1 MKSREFRTI
10 SLLFLVSVSVLAYQL
25 SQVRVFA
32 YSLHPVIAYS
42 AIALA
47 MLGFGLGATWLA
59 LRPALFEGN
68 VERRISLLLTAMGL
82 SIALVNI
89 LFAHTSV
96 FTIPAGTLD
105 ARPLWVA
112 VVLIPCALPYLL
124 AGMVTTLLFRS
135 GLAKI
140 GKLYFW
146 NLLGSAVGAIVMIL
160 ALRPLG
166 APRIMLGAAA
176 LTLLVAPLLWGTVA
190 SRAVQLC
197 LAVALLAAMPVAD
210 ALLPFQPDPNGYHQ
224 LFERAELAE
233 GHKRPVNEVTT
244 WDPIGRIDVQRHTR
258 DKLLVSDPIDYRVVT
273 IDGGAMT
280 LMLGDPGTPGWG
292 QEIFGQSMYA
302 AAYQLKK
309 APDVLVIGAGGGSDI
324 QTALFWNARSVVG
337 VEISEA
343 TYEAV
348 TGRYADF
355 VRWPRRDNVSLY
367 HGDGR
372 AYAKSTDKKFD
383 VIQMSGV
390 DTMTMHTSG
399 GAMVAAED
407 YLYTVD
413 AFVDFLHILN
423 EGGVLSVM
431 RFGDQA
437 MNLSVVAALALRRL
451 GVRSPQDHI
460 VALRQANM
468 SGVLVQRQA
477 FTAAE
482 LEAIRQ
488 LTVRRTENTVS
499 IPIYDR
505 AKVRLGAVV
514 ELLHPET
521 TVPAPRYTAFFEAMA
536 QGKEEEALAE
546 IGNAFVTPTDDRPYY
561 ILGSHFEAMNRG
573 EKTHPALFLLI
584 VSTVIIAAFS
594 LVLILL
600 PAVFV
605 RKRTGANTRGLLAVV
620 AYFFSIG
627 AGFMLLEVGLI
638 HRATVFV
645 STPGAA
651 VAVVLSSILIASGLG
666 ALISDRLRVSLRQ
679 RVMISFFGL
688 LAMSFL
694 YRFGA
699 EPLFENLFG
708 LPVAVRGMV
717 AALALLPAGFFMG
730 WFFPTGLRL
739 AALLTEDAIP
749 WAIAVNGFASV
760 LGSLATLFI
769 GVTGGL
775 TVVFVVA
782 LLLYLFAMISGLLLA
797 RGEGRSGASS

>member
-1 MKSREFRTI
+1 MKNSESRTI
-10 SLLFLVSVSVLAYQL
+10 ALLFLVSVIVLAYEL
-25 SQVRVFA
+25 TQVRVFA

-47 MLGFGLGATWLA
+47 MLGFGLGATLLA
-59 LRPALFEGN
+59 LRPAWSEGN
-68 VERRISLLLTAMGL
+68 VERRISLLLGAMSL
-82 SIALVNI
+82 SMLLVNV
-89 LFAHTSV
+89 LFARTSI
-96 FTIPAGTLD
+96 FTIPAGTLN
-105 ARPLWVA
+105 AQPLWVA
-112 VVLIPCALPYLL
+112 VVLIPCIVPYML
-124 AGMVTTLLFRS
+124 AGMVTTLVFRS
-135 GLAKI
+135 GLAHI

-146 NLLGSAVGAIVMIL
+146 NLLGSAVGAIGMITL
-160 ALRPLG
+160 LRPLG
-166 APRIMLGAAA
+166 APKLMLATAGLAA
-176 LTLLVAPLLWGTVA
+176 LAAPLLWGTTKT
-190 SRAVQLC
+190 RAMQIA
-197 LAVALLAAMPVAD
+197 LAVALLAAMPA
-210 ALLPFQPDPNGYHQ
+210 AEAIFPYQPDPNGYNQ
-224 LFERAELAE
+224 LFERAEIAE
-233 GHKRPVNEVTT
+233 GHRVPVNEVTQ

-280 LMLGDPGTPGWG
+280 LMLQDPGKEGWG
-292 QEIFGQSMYA
+292 AEIFGQSMYA

-309 APDVLVIGAGGGSDI
+309 NPDVLVIGAGGGSDI
-324 QTALFWNARSVVG
+324 QTALHWKANSVVG
-337 VEISEA
+337 VEISGS

-355 VRWPRRDNVSLY
+355 VGWPKRDNVSLY

-372 AYAKSTDKKFD
+372 AFAKSTEQRFD

-413 AFVDFLHILN
+413 AFDDFLSILKP
-423 EGGVLSVM
+423 GGLLSVM

-451 GVRSPQDHI
+451 GVNNPQDHI
-460 VALRQANM
+460 IALRQANM
-468 SGVLVQRQA
+468 SGVLVQKEA
-477 FTAAE
+477 FVGSQIETM
-482 LEAIRQ
+482 Q
-488 LTVRRTENTVS
+488 QFVSRRLENTIS

-514 ELLHPET
+514 ELLHP
-521 TVPAPRYTAFFEAMA
+521 VGVVSAPRYTAFFAAMA
-536 QGKEEEALAE
+536 QGKEEEALAK

-561 ILGSHFEAMNRG
+561 ILGSHFEAMTRG
-573 EKTHPALFLLI
+573 EKIHPALFLLI
-584 VSTVIIAAFS
+584 VSTVIIGAFS
-594 LVLILL
+594 LILIIL
-600 PAVFV
+600 PALFV
-605 RKRTGANTRGLLAVV
+605 RRRSGVSGTGLLSVV
-620 AYFFSIG
+620 LYFFSIG

-666 ALISDRLRVSLRQ
+666 ALVSDRLSWSLTRRVA
-679 RVMISFFGL
+679 VSFTGL
-688 LAMSFL
+688 LAMSLL

-699 EPLFENLFG
+699 EPLFDQLFG
-708 LPVAVRGMV
+708 WPVAARGV
-717 AALALLPAGFFMG
+717 AAALCLLPAGFFMG

-739 AALLTEDAIP
+739 AGRLTEDAIP

-769 GVTGGL
+769 GVTSGL

-782 LLLYLFAMISGLLLA
+782 LLLYLVAMAAGLMLA
-797 RGEGRSGASS
+797 RDKQVTGARP